1 MASQTYISNDRVV
14 RRALQ
19 ADGAICTVGGVIFTV
34 GAGAI
39 STLAGVEPP
48 ELTLFMGLFLLVYG
62 VILYALA
69 SRAPLD
75 PRLPITI
82 IGLNAVSAILSIL
95 FLIADP
101 LTFTT
106 AGNWIT
112 LILADVVI
120 VLGIWQFVGLRR
132 MR

>member
-1 MASQTYISNDRVV
+1 VASQTYLSNDGVV

-19 ADGAICTVGGVIFTV
+19 TDGLVCIAAGAVFTL

-48 ELTLFMGLFLLVYG
+48 ELTLFFGLFLLVYG

-69 SRAPLD
+69 SRTPLD
-75 PRLPITI
+75 RRLLIII
-82 IGLNAVSAILSIL
+82 IGLNAVSAVLSLL

-106 AGNWIT
+106 AGKWIT
-112 LILADVVI
+112 FMLADVVT
-120 VLGIWQFVGLRR
+120 VLGIWQFIGLRR